1 MADHLSLGNNDL
13 IRRAEYIG
21 IIGTIPDTECVA
33 EMLYISNIIAL
44 TSRLAMVMM

>member
-1 MADHLSLGNNDL
+1 MADHVCLGNNDL

-21 IIGTIPDTECVA
+21 IIGTMPDTECVA
-33 EMLYISNIIAL
+33 EMLYIIAL